1 MALTEKNQLL
11 IAFKKLYGKSHTSAK
26 FGIFNESIAT
36 SVQLATS
43 TLFGSTIPSIPS
55 TGSYS
60 ITSGSVERVT
70 FNLASISLSTYTNT
84 LGSLAGTTIDDEGDT
99 AVNGIHAYKLV
110 LPNNYTSLS
119 SNTKKGT
126 GVFLNSATA
135 SDSNGGLQLIPPS
148 LGDLYSAEVSSSSG
162 IIGGLDAE
170 DYYLDY
176 YSGILFV
183 QDIARTPTSVTA
195 YLYVGDYGV
204 VNSISSSFA
213 INALTASYAANANI
227 NTASFATTGSNTFT
241 GIQNF
246 NNSITGTSAYFSGDL
261 FVNGTASIARL
272 NTISQ
277 STLVIG
283 DKYIVILS
291 GGVDHT
297 TLDGSGILYG
307 SGSSGPTVDENGA
320 NAYIK
325 FRSSID
331 KLEIFPGLRVS
342 GSITSS
348 EGISASSFVGDGS
361 GLTNLPLSSYVTT
374 SSFNS
379 FTGSYNTGSFNGS
392 FLGTASYALTA
403 AYAENATNAT
413 SSVLQPTYH
422 VTGNFTQDTVELQ
435 LPIGSGG
442 FPVNDIDRIIYTL
455 MTKETSGS
463 NWRNDLA
470 SVELKV
476 SSSHIYAVVSAPS
489 QPYSYS
495 FTALNQNI
503 TSSAAYSVTTAS
515 YALTAAYAENSSGN
529 ITVAYNNL
537 REILTG
543 SFGIDGTKTIELQKF
558 ADTDMDFVTFDILTK
573 PSGTNYYTNDLISF
587 QISGNLNNKIS
598 IYLSSPAYN
607 SNDRYKIIAVKETGS
622 F

>member
-213 INALTASYAANANI
+213 TNAL
-227 NTASFATTGSNTFT
+227 
-241 GIQNF
+241 
-246 NNSITGTSAYFSGDL
+246 
-261 FVNGTASIARL
+261 
-272 NTISQ
+272 
-277 STLVIG
+277 
-283 DKYIVILS
+283 
-291 GGVDHT
+291 
-297 TLDGSGILYG
+297 
-307 SGSSGPTVDENGA
+307 
-320 NAYIK
+320 
-325 FRSSID
+325 
-331 KLEIFPGLRVS
+331 
-342 GSITSS
+342 
-348 EGISASSFVGDGS
+348 
-361 GLTNLPLSSYVTT
+361 
-374 SSFNS
+374 
-379 FTGSYNTGSFNGS
+379 
-392 FLGTASYALTA
+392 TASYALTA
-403 AYAENATNAT
+403 AYAENA
-413 SSVLQPTYH
+413 
-422 VTGNFTQDTVELQ
+422 
-435 LPIGSGG
+435 GG
-442 FPVNDIDRIIYTL
+442 ALTF
-455 MTKETSGS
+455 
-463 NWRNDLA
+463 
-470 SVELKV
+470 V
-476 SSSHIYAVVSAPS
+476 SSSG
-489 QPYSYS
+489 
-495 FTALNQNI
+495 NI
-503 TSSAAYSVTTAS
+503 TGSGTAADNIRLKDDITITSVTASFKGNLAGTASFATSASHALTASYAANANIDTGSFATTGSNVFKSSQTISGSLIVTNGITGRLYDTAS
-515 YALTAAYAENSSGN
+515 YALTAAYAENISN
-529 ITVAYNNL
+529 ITNAYNSL
-537 REILTG
+537 REIVTG
-543 SFGIDGTKTIELQKF
+543 TFDANGTKLIELQKF
-558 ADTDMDFVTFDILTK
+558 LNTDIDYITLDITTK
-573 PSGTNYYTNDLISF
+573 PSGTSYYTNDLISF
-587 QISGNLNNKIS
+587 YMSGNLTNKLEIQ
-598 IYLSSPAYN
+598 LSAPAYGT
-607 SNDRYKIIAVKETGS
+607 NDRYKIIAVKETGS